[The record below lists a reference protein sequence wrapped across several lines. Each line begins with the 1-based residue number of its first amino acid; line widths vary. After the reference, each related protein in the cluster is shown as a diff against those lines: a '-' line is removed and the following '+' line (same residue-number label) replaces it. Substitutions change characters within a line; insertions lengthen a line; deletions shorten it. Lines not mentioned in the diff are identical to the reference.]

1 MDKKNI
7 EELLGNYMVVPEIQR
22 EYVWGSNKNI
32 VNQFIDSLKENK
44 DINVGFLYSYSN
56 GNQEFIIDGQQRLTT
71 LVLCLYYASIIQG
84 KYGDFK
90 TLLKVNSSN
99 MSFTYR
105 VRSNTEE
112 FMQCLFNS
120 GLYEEK
126 EIKDSKWYHVCY
138 DSDISISSM
147 IALLNYL
154 TEIKFDVK
162 YNDIL
167 KIEFWYYPIDETS
180 LGEDL
185 YITMNSRGKT
195 LDNAEKLKPLLF
207 EKSRKES
214 YHKNWGKI
222 WDDWEDFFF
231 RLLKGDDITRI
242 NVAMNNLIRIVWE
255 LKTCGEHN
263 ELKPVEAIKDLDL
276 SDIELFFEA
285 LKLIVNSE
293 FKNEVNLLLGNKN
306 IDRND
311 GNFLILKSLL
321 SVCVKYSKNEQ
332 MRNIEMKRVYQLI
345 YNKMY
350 RRGSQK
356 HIPLLT
362 LLKTYRGSNEENFYN
377 IVLGVRN
384 GVGKDD
390 YFDTSDLLMIQ
401 IMSDSVKDNILEIS
415 AVEDEFWKTQST
427 DVVKCH
433 YIWRGDLSTLINWS
447 SENNNFNIET
457 FRKYSSF
464 FDSLFTD
471 FSEHEINSLRR
482 AWIVGMKEYS
492 PVKVGSY
499 YTFCWEWEDWRR
511 SITQHS
517 TDFKLLIE
525 NLIKYK
531 ESEKTLDDALEK
543 YIKETLKKYIKQSA
557 EEEYIKQSA
566 EEDYIEFAKDSYLID
581 FTNNSNACDIYYH
594 WGTEDWWI
602 CTNGSR
608 SRHTGFISRHNA
620 YILKKFGANY
630 KNNSLSN
637 SKKIGIG
644 DWCVWYWATS
654 NDNCI
659 AVENSTYRIVIDIK
673 YDNKQKKCSFI
684 LKSRDSQ
691 QNIEDKF
698 VEGFIKK
705 ENEYHLELDMQ
716 AGFNADLIKDKVLEY
731 INRFEQQN
739 KNEE

>member
-7 EELLGNYMVVPEIQR
+7 EGLLGNYMVVPEIQR

-32 VNQFIDSLKENK
+32 VNQFIDSIKDNK

-56 GNQEFIIDGQQRLTT
+56 GNQEYIIDGQQRLTT
-71 LVLCLYYASIIQG
+71 LVLCLYYASLMQ
-84 KYGDFK
+84 KEYYNDFK
-90 TLLKVNSSN
+90 SLLKVNSPN
-99 MSFTYR
+99 MAFTYR

-120 GLYEEK
+120 GLYKEK
-126 EIKDSKWYHVCY
+126 EIKDSKWYHACY
-138 DSDISISSM
+138 DADLSISSM

-154 TEIKFDVK
+154 DEIKFNVK

-167 KIEFWYYPIDETS
+167 NIEFWYYPIDETS

-207 EKSRKES
+207 EKSRKEL
-214 YHKNWGKI
+214 KNWGKI

-231 RLLKGDDITRI
+231 TLLNGDDITKI
-242 NVAMNNLIRIVWE
+242 NVAMNNLIRIIWE

-263 ELKPVEAIKDLDL
+263 ELKPFEAIKDLNL

-293 FKNEVNLLLGNKN
+293 FKDKVDLLFGNKKS
-306 IDRND
+306 DESD

-321 SVCVKYSKNEQ
+321 LICIKYRENEK
-332 MRNIEMKRVYQLI
+332 MRNVEMKRVYQLI
-345 YNKMY
+345 YNKLY

-362 LLKTYRGSNEENFYN
+362 LLKTYHERDGNFYN
-377 IVLGVRN
+377 IALDVCRGD
-384 GVGKDD
+384 GKDD
-390 YFDTSDLLMIQ
+390 YFDASDLLMIQ
-401 IMSDSVKDNILEIS
+401 TMSDSVKDNISELSE
-415 AVEDEFWKTQST
+415 VEKEFWKTQST
-427 DVVKCH
+427 DVVRCH
-433 YIWRGDLSTLINWS
+433 YIWKGDLSTLINWS

-457 FRKYSSF
+457 FCRYSSF

-471 FSEHEINSLRR
+471 FSGHEINSLRR
-482 AWIVGMKEYS
+482 AWIVGMKKYS

-517 TDFKLLIE
+517 TDFKLFMD

-531 ESEKTLDDALEK
+531 EDEKTLDDALEK
-543 YIKETLKKYIKQSA
+543 YINNSSDK
-557 EEEYIKQSA
+557 
-566 EEDYIEFAKDSYLID
+566 DYIEFAKNSYLID

-594 WGTEDWWI
+594 WGTDDWWI
-602 CTNGSR
+602 CTNCSQSR
-608 SRHTGFISRHNA
+608 RHTGFISRHNA
-620 YILKKFGANY
+620 YILKSFGADY
-630 KNNSLSN
+630 NNSINN

-659 AVENSTYRIVIDIK
+659 AVENSTYHIVIDIR
-673 YDNKQKKCSFI
+673 YDNKQKKCNFI
-684 LKSRDSQ
+684 LKPREPRQD
-691 QNIEDKF
+691 IEDKF
-698 VEGFIKK
+698 AEGFIKK
-705 ENEYHLELDMQ
+705 ENEHHLELDMQ
-716 AGFNADLIKDKVLEY
+716 DGFNADLIKDKVLEC

>member
-1 MDKKNI
+1 MIEKKI
-7 EELLGNYMVVPEIQR
+7 AELLGNYMVVPEIQR

-32 VNQFIDSLKENK
+32 VNQFIDSIKDNK

-56 GNQEFIIDGQQRLTT
+56 GNQEYIIDGQQRLTT
-71 LVLCLYYASIIQG
+71 LVLCLYYASLMQEEYD
-84 KYGDFK
+84 KFK
-90 TLLKVNSSN
+90 SLLKVNSSN

-120 GLYEEK
+120 GLYKEK
-126 EIKDSKWYHVCY
+126 EIKDSKWYHTCY
-138 DSDISISSM
+138 DADLSISSM

-154 TEIKFDVK
+154 DEIKFDVK

-167 KIEFWYYPIDETS
+167 NIKFWYYPIDETS

-207 EKSRKES
+207 EKSRKEL
-214 YHKNWGKI
+214 KNWGKI

-231 RLLKGDDITRI
+231 TLLNGDDIAKI

-263 ELKPVEAIKDLDL
+263 ELKPFEAIKDLNL
-276 SDIELFFEA
+276 SDIELFFDA

-293 FKNEVNLLLGNKN
+293 FKDKVDLLFGNKKS
-306 IDRND
+306 DESD

-321 SVCVKYSKNEQ
+321 LVCIKYREDEK
-332 MRNIEMKRVYQLI
+332 MRNVEMKRVYQLI

-362 LLKTYRGSNEENFYN
+362 LLKTYHERIDGNFYN
-377 IVLGVRN
+377 IALDVCSDA
-384 GVGKDD
+384 GKDD
-390 YFDTSDLLMIQ
+390 YFDASDLLMIQ
-401 IMSDSVKDNILEIS
+401 TMSDSVKDNISELSE
-415 AVEDEFWKTQST
+415 VEKEFWKTQST
-427 DVVKCH
+427 DVVRCH
-433 YIWRGDLSTLINWS
+433 YIWKGDLSTLINWS

-457 FRKYSSF
+457 FCKYSSF

-471 FSEHEINSLRR
+471 FSGHEINSLRR

-517 TDFKLLIE
+517 TDFKLFMD
-525 NLIKYK
+525 NLIKDK
-531 ESEKTLDDALEK
+531 ECGKTLNKAM
-543 YIKETLKKYIKQSA
+543 Q
-557 EEEYIKQSA
+557 EYIDNSSDK
-566 EEDYIEFAKDSYLID
+566 DYIEFAKDSYLID
-581 FTNNSNACDIYYH
+581 FTIESDTCDIYYH

-602 CTNGSR
+602 CTDGSR
-608 SRHTGFISRHNA
+608 KRHSRFISRHNA
-620 YILKKFGANY
+620 YILQSFVANY

-654 NDNCI
+654 NNNCI

-673 YDNKQKKCSFI
+673 YDNKQKKCNFI
-684 LKSRDSQ
+684 LKPREPRQD
-691 QNIEDKF
+691 IEDKF
-698 VEGFIKK
+698 AEGFIKK
-705 ENEYHLELDMQ
+705 ENEYHLDFDMQ
-716 AGFNADLIKDKVLEY
+716 GEFNADLIKDKVLEY
-731 INRFEQQN
+731 ISRFEYLN
-739 KNEE
+739 KGEG

>member
-471 FSEHEINSLRR
+471 FSGHEINSLRR

-492 PVKVGSY
+492 PIKVGSY
-499 YTFCWEWEDWRR
+499 YTFCWEWEDWTR

-517 TDFKLLIE
+517 TDFKLFMD

-531 ESEKTLDDALEK
+531 EGEKTLN
-543 YIKETLKKYIKQSA
+543 ETL
-557 EEEYIKQSA
+557 EEYIKQGV
-566 EEDYIEFAKDSYLID
+566 EKDYIEFAKDSYLID

-594 WGTEDWWI
+594 WETEDWWI
-602 CTNGSR
+602 CTNCSQSR
-608 SRHTGFISRHNA
+608 RHTGFISRHNA
-620 YILKKFGANY
+620 YILKSFGADYN
-630 KNNSLSN
+630 NNSLNN

-654 NDNCI
+654 NNNCI
-659 AVENSTYRIVIDIK
+659 AVENYTCRIVIDIK

>member
-1 MDKKNI
+1 
-7 EELLGNYMVVPEIQR
+7 MVVPEIKR

-32 VNQFIDSLKENK
+32 VNQFIDSIKDNK

-56 GNQEFIIDGQQRLTT
+56 ENQEYIIDGQQRLTT
-71 LVLCLYYASIIQG
+71 LVLCLYYASLMQG
-84 KYGDFK
+84 EYDKFK
-90 TLLKVNSSN
+90 SLLKVNSPN

-120 GLYEEK
+120 GLYKEE
-126 EIKDSKWYHVCY
+126 EIKDSKWYHTCY

-154 TEIKFDVK
+154 ADIKFDVK
-162 YNDIL
+162 YDDIL
-167 KIEFWYYPIDETS
+167 NIEFWYYPIDETS

-207 EKSRKES
+207 EKSRKEL
-214 YHKNWGKI
+214 KNWGNI

-231 RLLKGDDITRI
+231 TLLNGDDITKI

-263 ELKPVEAIKDLDL
+263 ELKPFEAIKDLNL
-276 SDIELFFEA
+276 SDIELFFNA

-293 FKNEVNLLLGNKN
+293 FKNKVDLLFGNKKS
-306 IDRND
+306 DESD

-321 SVCVKYSKNEQ
+321 LVCIKYREDEK
-332 MRNIEMKRVYQLI
+332 MRNVEMKRVYQLI

-362 LLKTYRGSNEENFYN
+362 LLKTYHERIDGNFYN
-377 IVLGVRN
+377 IALDVCSGA
-384 GVGKDD
+384 GKDD

-401 IMSDSVKDNILEIS
+401 TMLDYVKDNLSELS
-415 AVEDEFWKTQST
+415 EVEKEFWKTQST

-433 YIWRGDLSTLINWS
+433 YIWKGDLSTLINWS

-457 FRKYSSF
+457 FCKYSSF

-471 FSEHEINSLRR
+471 FSGHEINSLRR

-492 PVKVGSY
+492 PVKVSSY
-499 YTFCWEWEDWRR
+499 YTFCWEWEDWTK

-517 TDFKLLIE
+517 TDFKLLID

-531 ESEKTLDDALEK
+531 EGEKTLDDALEK
-543 YIKETLKKYIKQSA
+543 YINQGVKK
-557 EEEYIKQSA
+557 
-566 EEDYIEFAKDSYLID
+566 DYIEFAEDSYLID
-581 FTNNSNACDIYYH
+581 FTNNSEACDIYYH

-602 CTNGSR
+602 CTDGSR
-608 SRHTGFISRHNA
+608 KRHSRFISRHNA
-620 YILKKFGANY
+620 YILQSFGANY

-654 NDNCI
+654 NNNCI

-698 VEGFIKK
+698 VEGFIKR

-716 AGFNADLIKDKVLEY
+716 DGFNPALIKDKVLEY
-731 INRFEQQN
+731 INRFEYLN
-739 KNEE
+739 KNEG

>member
-32 VNQFIDSLKENK
+32 VNQFIDSIKDNK

-56 GNQEFIIDGQQRLTT
+56 GNQEYIIDGQQRLTT
-71 LVLCLYYASIIQG
+71 LVLCLYYASLMQG
-84 KYGDFK
+84 KYDKFK
-90 TLLKVNSSN
+90 SLLKVNSPN

-120 GLYEEK
+120 GLYKEK
-126 EIKDSKWYHVCY
+126 EIKDSKWYHTCY
-138 DSDISISSM
+138 DSDLSISSM

-154 TEIKFDVK
+154 ADIKFDVK
-162 YNDIL
+162 YDDIL
-167 KIEFWYYPIDETS
+167 NIEFWYYPIDETS

-207 EKSRKES
+207 EKSRKEL
-214 YHKNWGKI
+214 KNWGKI

-231 RLLKGDDITRI
+231 TLLNGDDITKI

-263 ELKPVEAIKDLDL
+263 ELKPFEAIKDLSL
-276 SDIELFFEA
+276 SDIELFFDA

-293 FKNEVNLLLGNKN
+293 FNNNVDLLFGDKKS
-306 IDRND
+306 DESD

-321 SVCVKYSKNEQ
+321 SVCIKYSEDEK
-332 MRNIEMKRVYQLI
+332 MRNVDMKRVYQLI

-362 LLKTYRGSNEENFYN
+362 LLKTYRDSNESNFYN
-377 IVLGVRN
+377 IVLDVCN
-384 GVGKDD
+384 GAGKDD
-390 YFDTSDLLMIQ
+390 YFDASDLLMIQ

-415 AVEDEFWKTQST
+415 EVEKEFWKTQST

-433 YIWRGDLSTLINWS
+433 YIWKGDLSTLINWS

-457 FRKYSSF
+457 FCRYSSF
-464 FDSLFTD
+464 FDSSFTD
-471 FSEHEINSLRR
+471 FSGHEINSLRR
-482 AWIVGMKEYS
+482 AWIVGMKEYA

-517 TDFKLLIE
+517 TDFKLFMD

-531 ESEKTLDDALEK
+531 EGEKTLDDALEK
-543 YIKETLKKYIKQSA
+543 YIKETLKEYIKHSV
-557 EEEYIKQSA
+557 EEEYIKFA
-566 EEDYIEFAKDSYLID
+566 EDSYLID

-594 WGTEDWWI
+594 WETEDWWI
-602 CTNGSR
+602 CTNCYQSR
-608 SRHTGFISRHNA
+608 RHTGFISRHNA
-620 YILKKFGANY
+620 YILKSFGADYN
-630 KNNSLSN
+630 NNSFN
-637 SKKIGIG
+637 KKNIGIG
-644 DWCVWYWATS
+644 DWCVWYSATS

-659 AVENSTYRIVIDIK
+659 AVENSTYHIVIDIR
-673 YDNKQKKCSFI
+673 YDNKQKKCNFI
-684 LKSRDSQ
+684 LIPREPRQD
-691 QNIEDKF
+691 IEDKF
-698 VEGFIKK
+698 AEGFIKK
-705 ENEYHLELDMQ
+705 ENEYHLDLDMQ
-716 AGFNADLIKDKVLEY
+716 GGFNADLIKDKVLEY
-731 INRFEQQN
+731 ISRFEYLN
-739 KNEE
+739 KNEG

>member
-7 EELLGNYMVVPEIQR
+7 EGLLGNYMVVPEIQR

-32 VNQFIDSLKENK
+32 VNQFIDSIKDNK

-56 GNQEFIIDGQQRLTT
+56 GNQEYIIDGQQRLTT
-71 LVLCLYYASIIQG
+71 LVLCLYYASLMQ
-84 KYGDFK
+84 KEYYNDFK
-90 TLLKVNSSN
+90 SLLKVNSPN
-99 MSFTYR
+99 MAFTYR

-120 GLYEEK
+120 GLYKEK
-126 EIKDSKWYHVCY
+126 EIKDSKWYHACY
-138 DSDISISSM
+138 DADLSISSM

-154 TEIKFDVK
+154 DEIKFNVK

-167 KIEFWYYPIDETS
+167 NIEFWYYPIDETS

-207 EKSRKES
+207 EKSRKEL
-214 YHKNWGKI
+214 KNWGKI

-231 RLLKGDDITRI
+231 TLLNGDDITKI

-263 ELKPVEAIKDLDL
+263 ELKPFEAIKDLNL

-293 FKNEVNLLLGNKN
+293 FKDKVDLLFGNKKS
-306 IDRND
+306 DESD

-321 SVCVKYSKNEQ
+321 LICIKYRENEK
-332 MRNIEMKRVYQLI
+332 MRNVEMKRVYQLI
-345 YNKMY
+345 YNKLY

-362 LLKTYRGSNEENFYN
+362 LLKTYHERDGNFYN
-377 IVLGVRN
+377 IALDVCRGD
-384 GVGKDD
+384 GKDD
-390 YFDTSDLLMIQ
+390 YFDASDLLMIQ
-401 IMSDSVKDNILEIS
+401 TMSDSVKDNISELSE
-415 AVEDEFWKTQST
+415 VEKEFWKTQST
-427 DVVKCH
+427 DVVRCH
-433 YIWRGDLSTLINWS
+433 YIWKGDLSTLINWS

-457 FRKYSSF
+457 FCRYSSF

-471 FSEHEINSLRR
+471 FSGHEINSLRR
-482 AWIVGMKEYS
+482 AWIVGMKKYS

-517 TDFKLLIE
+517 TDFKLFMD

-531 ESEKTLDDALEK
+531 EDEKTLDDALEK
-543 YIKETLKKYIKQSA
+543 YINNSSDK
-557 EEEYIKQSA
+557 
-566 EEDYIEFAKDSYLID
+566 DYIEFAKNSYLID

-594 WGTEDWWI
+594 WGTDDWWI
-602 CTNGSR
+602 CTNCSQSR
-608 SRHTGFISRHNA
+608 RHTGFISRHNA
-620 YILKKFGANY
+620 YILKSFGADY
-630 KNNSLSN
+630 NNSINN

-659 AVENSTYRIVIDIK
+659 AVENSTYHIVIDIR
-673 YDNKQKKCSFI
+673 YDNKQKKCNFI
-684 LKSRDSQ
+684 LKPREPRQD
-691 QNIEDKF
+691 IEDKF
-698 VEGFIKK
+698 AEGFIKK

-716 AGFNADLIKDKVLEY
+716 DGFNADLIKDKVLEC

-739 KNEE
+739 KINCHALFPIKP

>member
-32 VNQFIDSLKENK
+32 VNQFIDSIKDNK

-56 GNQEFIIDGQQRLTT
+56 ENQEYIIDGQQRLTT
-71 LVLCLYYASIIQG
+71 LVLCLYYASLMQG
-84 KYGDFK
+84 EYDKFK
-90 TLLKVNSSN
+90 SLLKVNSPN

-120 GLYEEK
+120 GLYKEE
-126 EIKDSKWYHVCY
+126 EIKDSKWYHTCY

-154 TEIKFDVK
+154 ADIKFDVK
-162 YNDIL
+162 YDDIL
-167 KIEFWYYPIDETS
+167 NIEFWYYPIDETS

-207 EKSRKES
+207 EKSRKEL
-214 YHKNWGKI
+214 KNWGKI

-231 RLLKGDDITRI
+231 TLLNGDDITKI

-263 ELKPVEAIKDLDL
+263 ELKPFEAIKDLNL
-276 SDIELFFEA
+276 SDIELFFNA

-293 FKNEVNLLLGNKN
+293 FKNKVDLLFGNKKS
-306 IDRND
+306 DESD

-321 SVCVKYSKNEQ
+321 LVCIKYREDEK
-332 MRNIEMKRVYQLI
+332 MRNVEMKRVYQLI

-362 LLKTYRGSNEENFYN
+362 LLKTYHERIDGNFYN
-377 IVLGVRN
+377 IALDVCSGA
-384 GVGKDD
+384 GKDD

-401 IMSDSVKDNILEIS
+401 TMLDYVKDNLSELS
-415 AVEDEFWKTQST
+415 EVEKEFWKTQST

-433 YIWRGDLSTLINWS
+433 YIWKGDLSTLINWS

-457 FRKYSSF
+457 FCKYSSF

-471 FSEHEINSLRR
+471 FSGHEINSLRR

-492 PVKVGSY
+492 PVKVSSY
-499 YTFCWEWEDWRR
+499 YTFCWEWEDWTK

-517 TDFKLLIE
+517 TDFKLLID

-531 ESEKTLDDALEK
+531 EGEKTLDDALEK
-543 YIKETLKKYIKQSA
+543 YINQGVKK
-557 EEEYIKQSA
+557 
-566 EEDYIEFAKDSYLID
+566 DYIEFAEDSYLID
-581 FTNNSNACDIYYH
+581 FTNNSEACDIYYH

-602 CTNGSR
+602 CTDGSR
-608 SRHTGFISRHNA
+608 KRHSRFISRHNA
-620 YILKKFGANY
+620 YILQSFGANY

-654 NDNCI
+654 NNNCI

-698 VEGFIKK
+698 VEGFIKR

-716 AGFNADLIKDKVLEY
+716 DGFNPALIKDKVLEY
-731 INRFEQQN
+731 INRFEYLN
-739 KNEE
+739 KNEG

>member
-321 SVCVKYSKNEQ
+321 SACVKYSKNEQ

-457 FRKYSSF
+457 FCRYSSF

-471 FSEHEINSLRR
+471 FSGHEINSLRR

-492 PVKVGSY
+492 PIKVGSY
-499 YTFCWEWEDWRR
+499 YTFCWEWEDWTR

-517 TDFKLLIE
+517 TDFKLFMD

-531 ESEKTLDDALEK
+531 EGEKTLN
-543 YIKETLKKYIKQSA
+543 ETL
-557 EEEYIKQSA
+557 EEYIKQGV
-566 EEDYIEFAKDSYLID
+566 EKDYIEFAKDSYLID

-594 WGTEDWWI
+594 WETEDWWI
-602 CTNGSR
+602 CTNCSQSR
-608 SRHTGFISRHNA
+608 RHTGFISRHNA
-620 YILKKFGANY
+620 YILKSFGADYN
-630 KNNSLSN
+630 NNSLNN

-654 NDNCI
+654 NNNCI
-659 AVENSTYRIVIDIK
+659 AVENYTCRIVIDIK

-705 ENEYHLELDMQ
+705 ENEYHLDLDMQ
-716 AGFNADLIKDKVLEY
+716 DRFNADLIKDKVLEY
-731 INRFEQQN
+731 INRFEYLI
-739 KNEE
+739 KNEG

>member
-32 VNQFIDSLKENK
+32 VNQFIDSIKDNK

-56 GNQEFIIDGQQRLTT
+56 GNQEYIIDGQQRLTT
-71 LVLCLYYASIIQG
+71 LVLCLYYASLMQG
-84 KYGDFK
+84 KYDKFK
-90 TLLKVNSSN
+90 SLLKVNSPN

-120 GLYEEK
+120 GLYKEK
-126 EIKDSKWYHVCY
+126 EIKDSKWYHTCY
-138 DSDISISSM
+138 DADLSISSM

-154 TEIKFDVK
+154 DEIKFDVK

-167 KIEFWYYPIDETS
+167 NIKFWYYPIDETS

-207 EKSRKES
+207 EKSRKEL
-214 YHKNWGKI
+214 KNWGKI

-231 RLLKGDDITRI
+231 TLLNGDDITKI

-263 ELKPVEAIKDLDL
+263 ELKPFEAIKDLNL
-276 SDIELFFEA
+276 SDIELFFNA

-293 FKNEVNLLLGNKN
+293 FKNKVDLLFGNKKS
-306 IDRND
+306 DESD

-321 SVCVKYSKNEQ
+321 LVCIKYREDEK
-332 MRNIEMKRVYQLI
+332 MRNVEMKRVYQLI

-362 LLKTYRGSNEENFYN
+362 LLKTYHERIDGNFYN
-377 IVLGVRN
+377 IALDVCSDA
-384 GVGKDD
+384 GKDD

-401 IMSDSVKDNILEIS
+401 IMSDSVKDNISELSE
-415 AVEDEFWKTQST
+415 VEKEFWKTQST
-427 DVVKCH
+427 DVVRCH
-433 YIWRGDLSTLINWS
+433 YIWKGDLSTLINWS

-457 FRKYSSF
+457 FCRYSSF

-471 FSEHEINSLRR
+471 FSGHEINSLRR
-482 AWIVGMKEYS
+482 AWIVGMKKYS

-517 TDFKLLIE
+517 TDFKLFMD
-525 NLIKYK
+525 NLIKDK
-531 ESEKTLDDALEK
+531 ECGKTLNKAM
-543 YIKETLKKYIKQSA
+543 Q
-557 EEEYIKQSA
+557 EYIDNSSDK
-566 EEDYIEFAKDSYLID
+566 DYIEFAKDSYLID
-581 FTNNSNACDIYYH
+581 FTIESDTCDIYYH

-602 CTNGSR
+602 CTDGSR
-608 SRHTGFISRHNA
+608 KRHTGFISRHNA

-659 AVENSTYRIVIDIK
+659 AVESSTYHIVIDIR
-673 YDNKQKKCSFI
+673 YDNKLKKCNFI
-684 LKSRDSQ
+684 LKPREPRQD
-691 QNIEDKF
+691 IEEKF
-698 VEGFIKK
+698 AEGFIKK
-705 ENEYHLELDMQ
+705 GNEYHLELDMQ
-716 AGFNADLIKDKVLEY
+716 DRFNADLIKDKVLEC

-739 KNEE
+739 KNEK

>member
-7 EELLGNYMVVPEIQR
+7 EGLLGNYMVVPEIQR

-32 VNQFIDSLKENK
+32 VNQFIDSIKDNK

-56 GNQEFIIDGQQRLTT
+56 GNQEYIIDGQQRLTT
-71 LVLCLYYASIIQG
+71 LVLCLYYASLMQ
-84 KYGDFK
+84 KEYYNDFK
-90 TLLKVNSSN
+90 SLLKVNSPN
-99 MSFTYR
+99 MAFTYR

-120 GLYEEK
+120 GLYKEK
-126 EIKDSKWYHVCY
+126 EIKDSKWYHACY
-138 DSDISISSM
+138 DADLSISSM

-154 TEIKFDVK
+154 DEIKFNVK

-167 KIEFWYYPIDETS
+167 NIEFWYYPIDETS

-207 EKSRKES
+207 EKSRKEL
-214 YHKNWGKI
+214 KNWGKI

-231 RLLKGDDITRI
+231 TLLNGDDITKI

-263 ELKPVEAIKDLDL
+263 ELKPFEAIKDLNL
-276 SDIELFFEA
+276 SDIELFFNA

-293 FKNEVNLLLGNKN
+293 FKNKVDLLFGNKKS
-306 IDRND
+306 DESD

-321 SVCVKYSKNEQ
+321 LVCIKYREDEK
-332 MRNIEMKRVYQLI
+332 MRNVEMKRVYQLI

-362 LLKTYRGSNEENFYN
+362 LLKTYHERIDGNFYN
-377 IVLGVRN
+377 IALDACSGN
-384 GVGKDD
+384 GKDD
-390 YFDTSDLLMIQ
+390 YFDASDLLMIQ
-401 IMSDSVKDNILEIS
+401 TMSDSVKDNLSELS
-415 AVEDEFWKTQST
+415 EVEKEFWKTQST

-433 YIWRGDLSTLINWS
+433 YIWKGDLSTLINWS

-457 FRKYSSF
+457 FCRYSSF

-471 FSEHEINSLRR
+471 FSGHEINSLRR

-499 YTFCWEWEDWRR
+499 YTFCWEWEDWTK

-517 TDFKLLIE
+517 TDFKLFMD

-531 ESEKTLDDALEK
+531 EDEKTLDDALEK
-543 YIKETLKKYIKQSA
+543 YIKETLKD
-557 EEEYIKQSA
+557 YIKQSA

-581 FTNNSNACDIYYH
+581 FTKNSKTCDIYH

-602 CTNGSR
+602 CTDGSR
-608 SRHTGFISRHNA
+608 SRHTGFISQYNA

-654 NDNCI
+654 NNNCI

-691 QNIEDKF
+691 QNIEDKY

-716 AGFNADLIKDKVLEY
+716 DGFNADLIKDKVLEC
-731 INRFEQQN
+731 INRFEQ
-739 KNEE
+739 

>member
-1 MDKKNI
+1 MFLVI
-7 EELLGNYMVVPEIQR
+7 LGYYEVLN
-22 EYVWGSNKNI
+22 
-32 VNQFIDSLKENK
+32 
-44 DINVGFLYSYSN
+44 
-56 GNQEFIIDGQQRLTT
+56 TT
-71 LVLCLYYASIIQG
+71 LVLCLYYASLMQG
-84 KYGDFK
+84 EYDKFK
-90 TLLKVNSSN
+90 SLLKVNSPN

-120 GLYEEK
+120 GLYKEE
-126 EIKDSKWYHVCY
+126 EIKDSKWYHTCY

-154 TEIKFDVK
+154 ADIKFDVK
-162 YNDIL
+162 YDDIL
-167 KIEFWYYPIDETS
+167 NIEFWYYPIDETS

-207 EKSRKES
+207 EKSRKEL
-214 YHKNWGKI
+214 KNWGKI

-231 RLLKGDDITRI
+231 TLLNGDDITKI
-242 NVAMNNLIRIVWE
+242 NVAMNNIIRIVWE

-263 ELKPVEAIKDLDL
+263 ELKPFEAIKDLNL
-276 SDIELFFEA
+276 SDIELFFNA

-293 FKNEVNLLLGNKN
+293 FKNKVDLLFGNKKS
-306 IDRND
+306 DESD

-321 SVCVKYSKNEQ
+321 LVCIKYREDEK
-332 MRNIEMKRVYQLI
+332 MRNVEMKRVYQLI

-362 LLKTYRGSNEENFYN
+362 LLKTYHERIDGNFYN
-377 IVLGVRN
+377 IALDVCSGA
-384 GVGKDD
+384 GKDD

-401 IMSDSVKDNILEIS
+401 TMLDYVKDNLSELS
-415 AVEDEFWKTQST
+415 EVEKEFWKTQST

-433 YIWRGDLSTLINWS
+433 YIWKGDLSTLINWS

-457 FRKYSSF
+457 FCKYSSF

-471 FSEHEINSLRR
+471 FSGHEINSLRR

-499 YTFCWEWEDWRR
+499 YTFCWEWEDWTK

-517 TDFKLLIE
+517 TDFKLLID

-531 ESEKTLDDALEK
+531 EGEKTLDDALEK
-543 YIKETLKKYIKQSA
+543 YINQGVKK
-557 EEEYIKQSA
+557 
-566 EEDYIEFAKDSYLID
+566 DYIEFAEDSYLID
-581 FTNNSNACDIYYH
+581 FTNNSEACDIYYH

-602 CTNGSR
+602 CTDGSR
-608 SRHTGFISRHNA
+608 KRHSRFISRHNA
-620 YILKKFGANY
+620 YILQSFGANY

-654 NDNCI
+654 NNNCI

-698 VEGFIKK
+698 VEGFIKR

-716 AGFNADLIKDKVLEY
+716 DGFNPALIKDKVLEY
-731 INRFEQQN
+731 INRFEYLN
-739 KNEE
+739 KNEG

>member
-32 VNQFIDSLKENK
+32 VNQFIDSIKDNK

-56 GNQEFIIDGQQRLTT
+56 GNQEYIIDGQQRLTT
-71 LVLCLYYASIIQG
+71 LVLCLYYASLMQG
-84 KYGDFK
+84 EYDKFK
-90 TLLKVNSSN
+90 SLLKVNSPN

-120 GLYEEK
+120 GLYKEK
-126 EIKDSKWYHVCY
+126 EIKDSKWYHTCY
-138 DSDISISSM
+138 DSDLSISSM

-154 TEIKFDVK
+154 ADIKFDVK
-162 YNDIL
+162 YDDIL
-167 KIEFWYYPIDETS
+167 NIEFWYYPIDETS

-207 EKSRKES
+207 EKSRKEL
-214 YHKNWGKI
+214 KNWGKI

-231 RLLKGDDITRI
+231 TLLNGDDITKI

-263 ELKPVEAIKDLDL
+263 ELKPFEAIKDLNL
-276 SDIELFFEA
+276 SDIELFFNA

-293 FKNEVNLLLGNKN
+293 FKNKVDLLFGNKKS
-306 IDRND
+306 DESD

-321 SVCVKYSKNEQ
+321 LVCIKYGEDEK
-332 MRNIEMKRVYQLI
+332 MRNVEMKRVYQLI

-362 LLKTYRGSNEENFYN
+362 LLKTYHERIDGNFYN
-377 IVLGVRN
+377 IALDVCSGD
-384 GVGKDD
+384 GKDD

-401 IMSDSVKDNILEIS
+401 TMSDSVKDNLSELS
-415 AVEDEFWKTQST
+415 EVEKEFWKTQST

-433 YIWRGDLSTLINWS
+433 YIWKGDLSTLINWS

-457 FRKYSSF
+457 FCRYSSF

-471 FSEHEINSLRR
+471 FSGHEINSLRR

-499 YTFCWEWEDWRR
+499 YTFCWEWEDWTK

-517 TDFKLLIE
+517 TDFKLFMD
-525 NLIKYK
+525 NLIKDK
-531 ESEKTLDDALEK
+531 ECGKTLDKAM
-543 YIKETLKKYIKQSA
+543 Q
-557 EEEYIKQSA
+557 EYIDNSSDK
-566 EEDYIEFAKDSYLID
+566 DYIEFAKDSYLID
-581 FTNNSNACDIYYH
+581 FTIESDTCDIYYH

-602 CTNGSR
+602 CTDGSR
-608 SRHTGFISRHNA
+608 KRHTGFISRHNA

-654 NDNCI
+654 NNNCI

-691 QNIEDKF
+691 QNIEDKY

-716 AGFNADLIKDKVLEY
+716 DGFNADLIKDKVLEC

>member
-32 VNQFIDSLKENK
+32 VNQFIDSIKDNK

-56 GNQEFIIDGQQRLTT
+56 GNQEYIIDGQQRLTT
-71 LVLCLYYASIIQG
+71 LVLCLYYASLMQ
-84 KYGDFK
+84 KEYYNDFK
-90 TLLKVNSSN
+90 SLLKVNSPN
-99 MSFTYR
+99 MAFTYR

-120 GLYEEK
+120 GLYKEK
-126 EIKDSKWYHVCY
+126 EIKDSKWYHTCY
-138 DSDISISSM
+138 DSDLSISSM

-154 TEIKFDVK
+154 DEIKFNVK

-167 KIEFWYYPIDETS
+167 NIKFWYYPIDETS

-207 EKSRKES
+207 EKSRKEL
-214 YHKNWGKI
+214 KNWGKI

-231 RLLKGDDITRI
+231 TLLNGDDITKI

-263 ELKPVEAIKDLDL
+263 ELKPFEAIKDLNL
-276 SDIELFFEA
+276 SDIELFFDA

-293 FKNEVNLLLGNKN
+293 FKNKVDLLFGNKKS
-306 IDRND
+306 DESD

-321 SVCVKYSKNEQ
+321 LVCIKYGEDEK
-332 MRNIEMKRVYQLI
+332 MRNVEMKRVYQLI

-362 LLKTYRGSNEENFYN
+362 LLKTYHERINGNFYN
-377 IVLGVRN
+377 IALDVCSGD
-384 GVGKDD
+384 GKDD
-390 YFDTSDLLMIQ
+390 YFDASDLLMIQ
-401 IMSDSVKDNILEIS
+401 TMSDSVKDNLSELS
-415 AVEDEFWKTQST
+415 EVEKEFWKTQST

-433 YIWRGDLSTLINWS
+433 YIWKGDLSTLINWS

-457 FRKYSSF
+457 FCKYSSF

-471 FSEHEINSLRR
+471 FSGHEINSLRR

-499 YTFCWEWEDWRR
+499 YTFCWEWEDWTK

-517 TDFKLLIE
+517 TDFKLFMD

-531 ESEKTLDDALEK
+531 EDEKTLDDALEK
-543 YIKETLKKYIKQSA
+543 YIKETLKD
-557 EEEYIKQSA
+557 YIKQSA

-581 FTNNSNACDIYYH
+581 FTKNSKTCDIYH

-602 CTNGSR
+602 CTDGSR
-608 SRHTGFISRHNA
+608 SRHTGFISQYNA

-654 NDNCI
+654 NNNCI

-691 QNIEDKF
+691 QNIEDKY

-716 AGFNADLIKDKVLEY
+716 DGFNADLIKDKVLEC
-731 INRFEQQN
+731 INRFEQ
-739 KNEE
+739 

>member
-32 VNQFIDSLKENK
+32 VNQFIDSIKDNK

-56 GNQEFIIDGQQRLTT
+56 GNQEYIIDGQQRLTT
-71 LVLCLYYASIIQG
+71 LVLCLYYASLMQG
-84 KYGDFK
+84 KYDKFK
-90 TLLKVNSSN
+90 SLLKVNSPN

-120 GLYEEK
+120 GLYKEK
-126 EIKDSKWYHVCY
+126 EIKDSKWYHTCY
-138 DSDISISSM
+138 DSDLSISSM

-154 TEIKFDVK
+154 DEIKFNVK

-167 KIEFWYYPIDETS
+167 NIEFWYYPIDETS

-207 EKSRKES
+207 EKSRKEL
-214 YHKNWGKI
+214 KNWGKI

-231 RLLKGDDITRI
+231 TLLNGDDITKI

-263 ELKPVEAIKDLDL
+263 ELKPFEAIKDLNL
-276 SDIELFFEA
+276 SDIELFFDA

-293 FKNEVNLLLGNKN
+293 FKDKVDLLFGNKKS
-306 IDRND
+306 DESD

-321 SVCVKYSKNEQ
+321 LVCIKYGEDEK
-332 MRNIEMKRVYQLI
+332 MRNVEMKRVYQLI
-345 YNKMY
+345 YDKMY

-362 LLKTYRGSNEENFYN
+362 LLKTYHERINGNFYN
-377 IVLGVRN
+377 IALDVCSGD
-384 GVGKDD
+384 GKDD
-390 YFDTSDLLMIQ
+390 YFDASDLLMIQ
-401 IMSDSVKDNILEIS
+401 TMSDSVKDNLSELS
-415 AVEDEFWKTQST
+415 EVEKEFWKTQST

-433 YIWRGDLSTLINWS
+433 YIWKGDLSTLINWS

-457 FRKYSSF
+457 FCRYSSF

-471 FSEHEINSLRR
+471 FSGHEINSLRR

-517 TDFKLLIE
+517 TDFKLFMD
-525 NLIKYK
+525 NLIKDK
-531 ESEKTLDDALEK
+531 ECGKTLNKAM
-543 YIKETLKKYIKQSA
+543 Q
-557 EEEYIKQSA
+557 EYIDNSSDK
-566 EEDYIEFAKDSYLID
+566 DYIEFAKDSYLID
-581 FTNNSNACDIYYH
+581 FTIESDTCDIYYH

-602 CTNGSR
+602 CTDGSR
-608 SRHTGFISRHNA
+608 KRHTGFISRHNA

-654 NDNCI
+654 NNNCI

-691 QNIEDKF
+691 QNIEDKY

>member
-1 MDKKNI
+1 MIEKKI
-7 EELLGNYMVVPEIQR
+7 AELLGNYMVVPEIQR

-56 GNQEFIIDGQQRLTT
+56 GNQEYIIDGQQRLTT
-71 LVLCLYYASIIQG
+71 LVLCLYYASHMQEEYD
-84 KYGDFK
+84 KFK
-90 TLLKVNSSN
+90 SLLKVNSPN

-120 GLYEEK
+120 GLYKEK
-126 EIKDSKWYHVCY
+126 EIKDSKWYHACY

-154 TEIKFDVK
+154 DEIKFNVK

-167 KIEFWYYPIDETS
+167 NIKFWYYPIDETS

-207 EKSRKES
+207 EKSRKEL
-214 YHKNWGKI
+214 KNWGKI

-231 RLLKGDDITRI
+231 TLLNGDDIAKI

-263 ELKPVEAIKDLDL
+263 ELKPFEAIKDLNL

-293 FKNEVNLLLGNKN
+293 FKDKVDLLFGNKKS
-306 IDRND
+306 DESD

-321 SVCVKYSKNEQ
+321 LICIKYREDEK
-332 MRNIEMKRVYQLI
+332 MRNVEMKRVYQLI
-345 YNKMY
+345 YNKIY

-362 LLKTYRGSNEENFYN
+362 LLKTYHERIDGNFYN
-377 IVLGVRN
+377 IALDVCSGT
-384 GVGKDD
+384 GKDD
-390 YFDTSDLLMIQ
+390 YFDASDLLMIH
-401 IMSDSVKDNILEIS
+401 IMSDSVKDNLSELS
-415 AVEDEFWKTQST
+415 EVEKEFWKTQST

-433 YIWRGDLSTLINWS
+433 YIWKGDLSTLINWS

-457 FRKYSSF
+457 FCRYSSF

-471 FSEHEINSLRR
+471 FSGHEINSLRR

-517 TDFKLLIE
+517 TDFKLFMD

-531 ESEKTLDDALEK
+531 EDEKTLDDALEK
-543 YIKETLKKYIKQSA
+543 YINNSSDK
-557 EEEYIKQSA
+557 
-566 EEDYIEFAKDSYLID
+566 DYIEFAKESYLID
-581 FTNNSNACDIYYH
+581 FTNNSEACDIYYH
-594 WGTEDWWI
+594 WETEDWWI
-602 CTNGSR
+602 CTNCSQSR
-608 SRHTGFISRHNA
+608 RHTGFISRHNA

-659 AVENSTYRIVIDIK
+659 AVENSTYHIVIDVR
-673 YDNKQKKCSFI
+673 YDNKLKKCNFI
-684 LKSRDSQ
+684 LKPREPRQD
-691 QNIEDKF
+691 IEDKF
-698 VEGFIKK
+698 AEGFIKK
-705 ENEYHLELDMQ
+705 GNEYHLELDMQ
-716 AGFNADLIKDKVLEY
+716 AGFNTDLIKDKVLEY

>member
-1 MDKKNI
+1 MIEKKI
-7 EELLGNYMVVPEIQR
+7 AELLGNYMVVPEIQR

-56 GNQEFIIDGQQRLTT
+56 GNQEYIIDGQQRLTT
-71 LVLCLYYASIIQG
+71 LVLCLYYASLMQEEYD
-84 KYGDFK
+84 KFK
-90 TLLKVNSSN
+90 SLLKVNSPN

-120 GLYEEK
+120 GLYKEK
-126 EIKDSKWYHVCY
+126 EIKNSKWYHTCY
-138 DSDISISSM
+138 DSDLSISSM
-147 IALLNYL
+147 ITLLNYL
-154 TEIKFDVK
+154 DEIKFNVK

-167 KIEFWYYPIDETS
+167 NIEFWYYPIDETS

-207 EKSRKES
+207 EKSRKEL
-214 YHKNWGKI
+214 KNWGKI

-231 RLLKGDDITRI
+231 TLLNGDDITKI

-263 ELKPVEAIKDLDL
+263 ELKPFEAIKDLNL

-293 FKNEVNLLLGNKN
+293 FKDKVDLLFGNKKS
-306 IDRND
+306 DESD

-321 SVCVKYSKNEQ
+321 LVCIKYREDEK
-332 MRNIEMKRVYQLI
+332 MRNVEMKRVYQLI

-362 LLKTYRGSNEENFYN
+362 LLKTYHERIDGNFYN
-377 IVLGVRN
+377 IALDVCSDA
-384 GVGKDD
+384 GKDD
-390 YFDTSDLLMIQ
+390 YFDASDLLMIQ
-401 IMSDSVKDNILEIS
+401 IMSDSVKDSIS
-415 AVEDEFWKTQST
+415 ELSEVEKEFWKTQST
-427 DVVKCH
+427 DVVRCH
-433 YIWRGDLSTLINWS
+433 YIWKGDLSTLINWS

-457 FRKYSSF
+457 FCRYSSF

-471 FSEHEINSLRR
+471 FSGHEINSLRR
-482 AWIVGMKEYS
+482 AWIVGMKKYS

-517 TDFKLLIE
+517 TDFKLFMD

-531 ESEKTLDDALEK
+531 EDEKTLDDALEK
-543 YIKETLKKYIKQSA
+543 YINNSSDK
-557 EEEYIKQSA
+557 
-566 EEDYIEFAKDSYLID
+566 DYIEFAKNSYLID

-594 WGTEDWWI
+594 WGTDDWWI
-602 CTNGSR
+602 CTNCSQSR
-608 SRHTGFISRHNA
+608 RHTGFISRHNA
-620 YILKKFGANY
+620 YILKSFGADY
-630 KNNSLSN
+630 NNSINN

-659 AVENSTYRIVIDIK
+659 AVENSTYHIVIDIR
-673 YDNKQKKCSFI
+673 YDNKQKKCNFI
-684 LKSRDSQ
+684 LKPREPRQD
-691 QNIEDKF
+691 IEDKF
-698 VEGFIKK
+698 AEGFIKK

-716 AGFNADLIKDKVLEY
+716 DGFNADLIKDKVLEC

>member
-32 VNQFIDSLKENK
+32 VNQFIDSIKDNK

-56 GNQEFIIDGQQRLTT
+56 ENQEYIIDGQQRLTT
-71 LVLCLYYASIIQG
+71 LVLCLYYASLMQG
-84 KYGDFK
+84 EYDKFK
-90 TLLKVNSSN
+90 SLLKVNSPN

-120 GLYEEK
+120 GLYKEE
-126 EIKDSKWYHVCY
+126 EIKDSKWYHTCY

-154 TEIKFDVK
+154 ADIKFDVK
-162 YNDIL
+162 YDDIL
-167 KIEFWYYPIDETS
+167 NIEFWYYPIDETS

-207 EKSRKES
+207 EKSRKEL
-214 YHKNWGKI
+214 KNWGKI

-231 RLLKGDDITRI
+231 TLLNGDDITKI

-263 ELKPVEAIKDLDL
+263 ELKPFEAIKDLNL
-276 SDIELFFEA
+276 SDIELFFNA

-293 FKNEVNLLLGNKN
+293 FKNKVDLLFGNKKS
-306 IDRND
+306 DESD

-321 SVCVKYSKNEQ
+321 LVCIKYREDEK
-332 MRNIEMKRVYQLI
+332 MRNVEMKRVYQLI

-362 LLKTYRGSNEENFYN
+362 LLKTYHERIDGNFYN
-377 IVLGVRN
+377 IALDVCSGA
-384 GVGKDD
+384 GKDD

-401 IMSDSVKDNILEIS
+401 TMLDYVKDNLSELS
-415 AVEDEFWKTQST
+415 EVEKEFWKTQST

-433 YIWRGDLSTLINWS
+433 YIWKGDLSTLINWS

-457 FRKYSSF
+457 FCKYSSF

-471 FSEHEINSLRR
+471 FSGHEINSLRR

-492 PVKVGSY
+492 PVKVSSY
-499 YTFCWEWEDWRR
+499 YTFCWEWEDWTK

-517 TDFKLLIE
+517 TDFKLLID

-531 ESEKTLDDALEK
+531 EGEKTLDDALGK
-543 YIKETLKKYIKQSA
+543 YINQGIKK
-557 EEEYIKQSA
+557 
-566 EEDYIEFAKDSYLID
+566 DYIEFAEDSYLID
-581 FTNNSNACDIYYH
+581 FTNNSEACDIYYH
-594 WGTEDWWI
+594 WETEDWWI
-602 CTNGSR
+602 CTDGSR
-608 SRHTGFISRHNA
+608 KRHSRFISRHNA
-620 YILKKFGANY
+620 YILKSFGANY

-654 NDNCI
+654 NNNCI

-698 VEGFIKK
+698 VEGFIKR

-716 AGFNADLIKDKVLEY
+716 DGFNPALIKDKVLEY
-731 INRFEQQN
+731 INRFEYLN
-739 KNEE
+739 KNEG

>member
-1 MDKKNI
+1 MIEKKI
-7 EELLGNYMVVPEIQR
+7 AELLGNYMVVPEIQR

-32 VNQFIDSLKENK
+32 VNQFIDSIKDNK

-56 GNQEFIIDGQQRLTT
+56 GNQEYIIDGQQRLTT
-71 LVLCLYYASIIQG
+71 LVLCLYYASLMQEEYD
-84 KYGDFK
+84 KFK
-90 TLLKVNSSN
+90 SLLKVNSPN

-120 GLYEEK
+120 GLYKEK
-126 EIKDSKWYHVCY
+126 EIKDSKWYHTCY
-138 DSDISISSM
+138 DADLSISSM
-147 IALLNYL
+147 IDLLNYL
-154 TEIKFDVK
+154 ADIKFDVK
-162 YNDIL
+162 YDDIL
-167 KIEFWYYPIDETS
+167 NIEFWYYPIDETS

-207 EKSRKES
+207 EKSRKEL
-214 YHKNWGKI
+214 KNWGKI

-231 RLLKGDDITRI
+231 TLLNGDDITKI

-263 ELKPVEAIKDLDL
+263 ELKPFEAIKDLNL
-276 SDIELFFEA
+276 SDIELFFDA

-293 FKNEVNLLLGNKN
+293 FKDKVDLLFGNKKSN
-306 IDRND
+306 ESD

-321 SVCVKYSKNEQ
+321 LVCIKYREDEK
-332 MRNIEMKRVYQLI
+332 MRNVEMKRVYQLI
-345 YNKMY
+345 YNKLY

-362 LLKTYRGSNEENFYN
+362 LLKTYHERIDGNFYN
-377 IVLGVRN
+377 IALDVCSGD
-384 GVGKDD
+384 GKDD
-390 YFDTSDLLMIQ
+390 YFDASDLLMIQ
-401 IMSDSVKDNILEIS
+401 IMSDSVKDNISELSE
-415 AVEDEFWKTQST
+415 VEKEFWKTQST
-427 DVVKCH
+427 DVVRCH
-433 YIWRGDLSTLINWS
+433 YIWKGDLSTLINWS

-471 FSEHEINSLRR
+471 FSGHEINSLRR
-482 AWIVGMKEYS
+482 AWIVGMKKYS

-517 TDFKLLIE
+517 TDFKLFMD
-525 NLIKYK
+525 NLIKDK
-531 ESEKTLDDALEK
+531 ECGKTLNKAM
-543 YIKETLKKYIKQSA
+543 Q
-557 EEEYIKQSA
+557 EYIDNSSDK
-566 EEDYIEFAKDSYLID
+566 DYIEFAKDSYLID
-581 FTNNSNACDIYYH
+581 FTIESDTCDIYYH

-602 CTNGSR
+602 CTDGSR
-608 SRHTGFISRHNA
+608 KRHTGFISRHNA

-659 AVENSTYRIVIDIK
+659 AVESSTYHIVIDIR
-673 YDNKQKKCSFI
+673 YDNKLKKCNFI
-684 LKSRDSQ
+684 LKPREPRQD
-691 QNIEDKF
+691 IEEKF
-698 VEGFIKK
+698 AEGFIKK
-705 ENEYHLELDMQ
+705 GNEYHLELDMQ
-716 AGFNADLIKDKVLEY
+716 DRFNADLIKDKVLEC
-731 INRFEQQN
+731 INSFEQQN
-739 KNEE
+739 KNEK

>member
-457 FRKYSSF
+457 FCRYSSF

-471 FSEHEINSLRR
+471 FSGHEINSLRR

-492 PVKVGSY
+492 PIKVGSY
-499 YTFCWEWEDWRR
+499 YTFCWEWEDWTR

-517 TDFKLLIE
+517 TDFKLFMD

-531 ESEKTLDDALEK
+531 EGEKTLN
-543 YIKETLKKYIKQSA
+543 ETL
-557 EEEYIKQSA
+557 EEYIKQGV
-566 EEDYIEFAKDSYLID
+566 EKDYIEFAKDSYLID

-594 WGTEDWWI
+594 WETEDWWI
-602 CTNGSR
+602 CTNCSQSR
-608 SRHTGFISRHNA
+608 RHTGFISRHNA
-620 YILKKFGANY
+620 YFEKFW
-630 KNNSLSN
+630 S
-637 SKKIGIG
+637 
-644 DWCVWYWATS
+644 
-654 NDNCI
+654 
-659 AVENSTYRIVIDIK
+659 
-673 YDNKQKKCSFI
+673 
-684 LKSRDSQ
+684 
-691 QNIEDKF
+691 
-698 VEGFIKK
+698 
-705 ENEYHLELDMQ
+705 
-716 AGFNADLIKDKVLEY
+716 
-731 INRFEQQN
+731 
-739 KNEE
+739 

>member
-32 VNQFIDSLKENK
+32 VNQFIDSIKDNK

-56 GNQEFIIDGQQRLTT
+56 ENQEYIIDGQQRLTT
-71 LVLCLYYASIIQG
+71 LVLCLYYASLMQG
-84 KYGDFK
+84 EYDKFKY
-90 TLLKVNSSN
+90 LLKVNSPN

-120 GLYEEK
+120 GLYKEE
-126 EIKDSKWYHVCY
+126 EIKDSKWYHTCY

-154 TEIKFDVK
+154 ADIKFDVK
-162 YNDIL
+162 YDDIL
-167 KIEFWYYPIDETS
+167 NIEFWYYPIDETS

-207 EKSRKES
+207 EKSRKEL
-214 YHKNWGKI
+214 KNWGKI

-231 RLLKGDDITRI
+231 TLLNGDDITKI

-263 ELKPVEAIKDLDL
+263 ELKPFEAIKDLNL
-276 SDIELFFEA
+276 SDIELFFNA

-293 FKNEVNLLLGNKN
+293 FKNKVDLLFGNKKS
-306 IDRND
+306 DESD
-311 GNFLILKSLL
+311 GIFLILKSLL
-321 SVCVKYSKNEQ
+321 LVCIKYREDEK
-332 MRNIEMKRVYQLI
+332 MRNVEMKRVYQLI

-362 LLKTYRGSNEENFYN
+362 LLKTYHERIDGNFYN
-377 IVLGVRN
+377 IALDVCSGA
-384 GVGKDD
+384 GKDD

-401 IMSDSVKDNILEIS
+401 TMFDYVKDNISELSE
-415 AVEDEFWKTQST
+415 VEKEFWKTQST

-433 YIWRGDLSTLINWS
+433 YIWKGDLSTLINWS

-457 FRKYSSF
+457 FCKYSSF

-471 FSEHEINSLRR
+471 FSGHEINSLRR

-492 PVKVGSY
+492 PVKVSSY
-499 YTFCWEWEDWRR
+499 YTFCWEWEDWTK

-517 TDFKLLIE
+517 TDFKLLID

-531 ESEKTLDDALEK
+531 EGEKTLDDALGK
-543 YIKETLKKYIKQSA
+543 YINQGIKK
-557 EEEYIKQSA
+557 
-566 EEDYIEFAKDSYLID
+566 DYIEFAEDSYLID
-581 FTNNSNACDIYYH
+581 FTNNSEACDIYYH
-594 WGTEDWWI
+594 WETEDWWI
-602 CTNGSR
+602 CTDGSR
-608 SRHTGFISRHNA
+608 KRHSRFISRHNA
-620 YILKKFGANY
+620 YILQSFGANY

-654 NDNCI
+654 NNNCI

-698 VEGFIKK
+698 VEGFIKR

-716 AGFNADLIKDKVLEY
+716 DGFNPALIKDKVLEY
-731 INRFEQQN
+731 INRFEYLN
-739 KNEE
+739 KNEG

>member
-1 MDKKNI
+1 MIEKKI
-7 EELLGNYMVVPEIQR
+7 AELLGNYMVVPEIQR

-56 GNQEFIIDGQQRLTT
+56 GNQEYIIDGQQRLTT
-71 LVLCLYYASIIQG
+71 LVLCLYYASLMQG
-84 KYGDFK
+84 KYDKFK
-90 TLLKVNSSN
+90 SLLKVNSPN
-99 MSFTYR
+99 MAFTYR

-120 GLYEEK
+120 GLYKEK
-126 EIKDSKWYHVCY
+126 EIKDSKWYHACY

-154 TEIKFDVK
+154 DEIKFNVK

-167 KIEFWYYPIDETS
+167 NIKFWYYPIDETS

-207 EKSRKES
+207 EKSRKEF
-214 YHKNWGKI
+214 KNWGKI

-231 RLLKGDDITRI
+231 TLLNGDDITKI

-263 ELKPVEAIKDLDL
+263 ELKPFEAIKDLNL

-293 FKNEVNLLLGNKN
+293 FKDKVDLLFGNKKS
-306 IDRND
+306 DESD

-332 MRNIEMKRVYQLI
+332 MRNVEMKRVYQLI
-345 YNKMY
+345 YNKIY

-362 LLKTYRGSNEENFYN
+362 LLKTYHERIDGNFYN
-377 IVLGVRN
+377 IALDVCSGT
-384 GVGKDD
+384 GKDD
-390 YFDTSDLLMIQ
+390 YFDASDLLMIH
-401 IMSDSVKDNILEIS
+401 IMSDSVKDNISELSE
-415 AVEDEFWKTQST
+415 VEKEFWKTQST
-427 DVVKCH
+427 DVVRCH
-433 YIWRGDLSTLINWS
+433 YIWKGDLSTLINWS

-457 FRKYSSF
+457 FCRYSSF

-471 FSEHEINSLRR
+471 FSGHEINLLRR

-517 TDFKLLIE
+517 TDFKLFMD

-531 ESEKTLDDALEK
+531 EDEKTLDDALEK
-543 YIKETLKKYIKQSA
+543 YINNSSDK
-557 EEEYIKQSA
+557 
-566 EEDYIEFAKDSYLID
+566 DYIEFAKESYLID
-581 FTNNSNACDIYYH
+581 FTNNSEACDIYYH
-594 WGTEDWWI
+594 WETEDWWI
-602 CTNGSR
+602 CTNCSQSR
-608 SRHTGFISRHNA
+608 RHTGFISRHNA

-659 AVENSTYRIVIDIK
+659 AVENSTYHIVIDVR
-673 YDNKQKKCSFI
+673 YDNKLKKCNFI
-684 LKSRDSQ
+684 LKPREPRQD
-691 QNIEDKF
+691 IEDKF
-698 VEGFIKK
+698 AEGFIKK
-705 ENEYHLELDMQ
+705 GNEYHLELDMQ
-716 AGFNADLIKDKVLEY
+716 AGFNTDLIKDKVLEY

>member
-1 MDKKNI
+1 MIEKKI
-7 EELLGNYMVVPEIQR
+7 AELLGNYMVVPEIQR

-32 VNQFIDSLKENK
+32 VNQFIDSIKDNK

-56 GNQEFIIDGQQRLTT
+56 GNQEYIIDGQQRLTT
-71 LVLCLYYASIIQG
+71 LVLCLYYASLMQG
-84 KYGDFK
+84 KYDKFK
-90 TLLKVNSSN
+90 SLLKVNSPN

-120 GLYEEK
+120 GLYKEK
-126 EIKDSKWYHVCY
+126 EIKDSKWYHTCY
-138 DSDISISSM
+138 DADLSISSM
-147 IALLNYL
+147 IDLLNYL
-154 TEIKFDVK
+154 ADIKFDVK
-162 YNDIL
+162 YDEIL
-167 KIEFWYYPIDETS
+167 NIEFWYYPIDETS

-185 YITMNSRGKT
+185 YITM
-195 LDNAEKLKPLLF
+195 KPLLF
-207 EKSRKES
+207 EKSRKEL
-214 YHKNWGKI
+214 KNWGKI

-231 RLLKGDDITRI
+231 TLLNGDDITKI

-263 ELKPVEAIKDLDL
+263 ELKPFEAIKDLSL
-276 SDIELFFEA
+276 SDIELFFDA

-293 FKNEVNLLLGNKN
+293 FNNKVDLLFGDKKS
-306 IDRND
+306 DESD

-321 SVCVKYSKNEQ
+321 SVCIKYSEDEK
-332 MRNIEMKRVYQLI
+332 MRNVEMKRVYQLI
-345 YNKMY
+345 YNRMY

-362 LLKTYRGSNEENFYN
+362 LLKTYRDSNESNFYN
-377 IVLGVRN
+377 IVLDVCN
-384 GVGKDD
+384 GAGKDD
-390 YFDTSDLLMIQ
+390 YFDASDLLMIQ

-415 AVEDEFWKTQST
+415 EVEKEFWKTQSM

-433 YIWRGDLSTLINWS
+433 YIWKGDLSTLINWS

-457 FRKYSSF
+457 FCRYSSF
-464 FDSLFTD
+464 FDSSFTD
-471 FSEHEINSLRR
+471 FSGHEINSLRR
-482 AWIVGMKEYS
+482 AWIVGMKKYS

-517 TDFKLLIE
+517 TDFKLFMD

-531 ESEKTLDDALEK
+531 EGEKTLN
-543 YIKETLKKYIKQSA
+543 ETL
-557 EEEYIKQSA
+557 EEYIKKGV
-566 EEDYIEFAKDSYLID
+566 EKDYIEFAKDSYLID

-594 WGTEDWWI
+594 WETEDWWI
-602 CTNGSR
+602 CTYGSR

-620 YILKKFGANY
+620 YILRSLGAY
-630 KNNSLSN
+630 YENNCSNN
-637 SKKIGIG
+637 SKKIEIG
-644 DWCVWYWATS
+644 DWYVWYCAKS
-654 NDNCI
+654 DENHI
-659 AVENSTYRIVIDIK
+659 VVENSTHNIVIYIN

-691 QNIEDKF
+691 QDIEDKF

-705 ENEYHLELDMQ
+705 ENEYHLDLDMQ
-716 AGFNADLIKDKVLEY
+716 GGFNADLIKDKVLEY
-731 INRFEQQN
+731 ISRFEYLN
-739 KNEE
+739 KNEG

>member
-32 VNQFIDSLKENK
+32 VNQFIDSIKDNK

-56 GNQEFIIDGQQRLTT
+56 GNQEYIIDGQQRLTT
-71 LVLCLYYASIIQG
+71 LVLCLYYASLMQG
-84 KYGDFK
+84 EYDKFK
-90 TLLKVNSSN
+90 SLLKVNSPN

-120 GLYEEK
+120 GLYKEK
-126 EIKDSKWYHVCY
+126 EIKDSKWYHTCY
-138 DSDISISSM
+138 DSDLSISSM

-154 TEIKFDVK
+154 ADIKFDVK
-162 YNDIL
+162 YDDIL
-167 KIEFWYYPIDETS
+167 NIEFWYYPIDETS

-207 EKSRKES
+207 EKSRKEL
-214 YHKNWGKI
+214 KNWGKI

-231 RLLKGDDITRI
+231 TLLNGDDITKI

-263 ELKPVEAIKDLDL
+263 ELKPFEAIKDLNL
-276 SDIELFFEA
+276 SDIALFFNA

-293 FKNEVNLLLGNKN
+293 FKNKVDLLFGNKKS
-306 IDRND
+306 DESD

-321 SVCVKYSKNEQ
+321 LVCIKYGEDEK
-332 MRNIEMKRVYQLI
+332 MRNVEMKRVYQLI

-362 LLKTYRGSNEENFYN
+362 LLKTYHERIDGNFYN
-377 IVLGVRN
+377 IALDVCSGD
-384 GVGKDD
+384 GKDD

-401 IMSDSVKDNILEIS
+401 TMSDSVKDNLSELS
-415 AVEDEFWKTQST
+415 EVEKEFWKTQST

-433 YIWRGDLSTLINWS
+433 YIWKGDLSTLINWS

-457 FRKYSSF
+457 FCRYSSF

-471 FSEHEINSLRR
+471 FSGHEINSLRR

-499 YTFCWEWEDWRR
+499 YTFCWEWEDWTK

-517 TDFKLLIE
+517 TDFKLFMD
-525 NLIKYK
+525 NLIKDK
-531 ESEKTLDDALEK
+531 ECGKTLDKAM
-543 YIKETLKKYIKQSA
+543 Q
-557 EEEYIKQSA
+557 EYIDNSSDK
-566 EEDYIEFAKDSYLID
+566 DYIEFAKDSYLID
-581 FTNNSNACDIYYH
+581 FTIESDTCDIYYH

-602 CTNGSR
+602 CTDGSR
-608 SRHTGFISRHNA
+608 KRHTGFISRHNA

-654 NDNCI
+654 NNNCI

-691 QNIEDKF
+691 QNIEDKY

-716 AGFNADLIKDKVLEY
+716 DGFNADLIKDKVLEC

>member
-22 EYVWGSNKNI
+22 EYVWGNNKNI

-120 GLYEEK
+120 GLYKEK

-293 FKNEVNLLLGNKN
+293 FKNEIKLLLGNKN

-356 HIPLLT
+356 HIPLLA
-362 LLKTYRGSNEENFYN
+362 LLKTYHERIDGNFYN
-377 IVLGVRN
+377 IALEVCSGA
-384 GVGKDD
+384 GKDD
-390 YFDTSDLLMIQ
+390 YFDASDLLMIQ
-401 IMSDSVKDNILEIS
+401 VMSDSVKDNISELSE
-415 AVEDEFWKTQST
+415 VEKELWKTQST

-457 FRKYSSF
+457 FCRYSSF

-471 FSEHEINSLRR
+471 FSGHEINSLRR

-492 PVKVGSY
+492 PIKVGSY
-499 YTFCWEWEDWRR
+499 YTFCWEWEDWTR

-517 TDFKLLIE
+517 TDFKLFMD

-531 ESEKTLDDALEK
+531 EGEKTLN
-543 YIKETLKKYIKQSA
+543 ETL
-557 EEEYIKQSA
+557 EEYIKQGV
-566 EEDYIEFAKDSYLID
+566 EKDYIEFAKDSYLID

-594 WGTEDWWI
+594 WETEDWWI
-602 CTNGSR
+602 CTNCSQSR
-608 SRHTGFISRHNA
+608 RHTGFISRHNA
-620 YILKKFGANY
+620 YILKSFGADYN
-630 KNNSLSN
+630 NNSLNN

-654 NDNCI
+654 NNNCI
-659 AVENSTYRIVIDIK
+659 AVENYTCRIVIDIK

-705 ENEYHLELDMQ
+705 ENEYHLDLDMQ
-716 AGFNADLIKDKVLEY
+716 DRFNADLIKDKVLEY
-731 INRFEQQN
+731 INRFEYLI
-739 KNEE
+739 KNEG

>member
-32 VNQFIDSLKENK
+32 VNQFIDSIKDNK

-56 GNQEFIIDGQQRLTT
+56 GNQEYIIDGQQRLTT
-71 LVLCLYYASIIQG
+71 LVLCLYYASLMQ
-84 KYGDFK
+84 KEYDKFK
-90 TLLKVNSSN
+90 SLLKVNSSN

-120 GLYEEK
+120 GLYKEK
-126 EIKDSKWYHVCY
+126 EIKDSKWYHACY
-138 DSDISISSM
+138 DADLSISSM

-154 TEIKFDVK
+154 DEIKFNVK

-167 KIEFWYYPIDETS
+167 NIEFWYYPIDETS

-207 EKSRKES
+207 EKSRKEL
-214 YHKNWGKI
+214 KNWGKI

-231 RLLKGDDITRI
+231 TLLNGDDITKI

-263 ELKPVEAIKDLDL
+263 ELKPFEAIKDLNL
-276 SDIELFFEA
+276 SDIELFFDA

-293 FKNEVNLLLGNKN
+293 FKDKVDLLFGNKKS
-306 IDRND
+306 DESD

-321 SVCVKYSKNEQ
+321 LVCIKYREDEK
-332 MRNIEMKRVYQLI
+332 MRNVEMKRVYQLI

-362 LLKTYRGSNEENFYN
+362 LLKTYHERIDGNFYN
-377 IVLGVRN
+377 IALDVCSDA
-384 GVGKDD
+384 GKDD

-401 IMSDSVKDNILEIS
+401 IMSDSVKDNISELSE
-415 AVEDEFWKTQST
+415 VEKEFWKTQST
-427 DVVKCH
+427 DVVRCH
-433 YIWRGDLSTLINWS
+433 YIWKGDLSTLINWS

-457 FRKYSSF
+457 FCRYSSF

-471 FSEHEINSLRR
+471 FSGHEINSLRR
-482 AWIVGMKEYS
+482 AWIVGMKKYS

-517 TDFKLLIE
+517 TDFKLFMD

-531 ESEKTLDDALEK
+531 EDEKTLDDALEK
-543 YIKETLKKYIKQSA
+543 YINNSSDK
-557 EEEYIKQSA
+557 
-566 EEDYIEFAKDSYLID
+566 DYIEFAKNSYLID
-581 FTNNSNACDIYYH
+581 FTNNSEACDIYYH

-654 NDNCI
+654 NNNCI

-691 QNIEDKF
+691 QNIEDKY

-716 AGFNADLIKDKVLEY
+716 DGFNADLIKDKVLEC
-731 INRFEQQN
+731 INRFEQ
-739 KNEE
+739 

>member
-120 GLYEEK
+120 GLYKEK

-293 FKNEVNLLLGNKN
+293 FKNEIKLLLGNKN

-356 HIPLLT
+356 HIPLLA
-362 LLKTYRGSNEENFYN
+362 LLKTYHERIDGNFYN
-377 IVLGVRN
+377 IALEVCSGA
-384 GVGKDD
+384 GKDD
-390 YFDTSDLLMIQ
+390 YFDASDLLMIQ
-401 IMSDSVKDNILEIS
+401 VMSDSVKDNISELSE
-415 AVEDEFWKTQST
+415 VEKEFWKTQST
-427 DVVKCH
+427 DVVRCH
-433 YIWRGDLSTLINWS
+433 YIWKGDLSTLINWS

-471 FSEHEINSLRR
+471 FSGHEINSLRR

-492 PVKVGSY
+492 PIKVGSY
-499 YTFCWEWEDWRR
+499 YTFCWEWEDWTR

-517 TDFKLLIE
+517 TDFKLFMD

-531 ESEKTLDDALEK
+531 EGEKTLN
-543 YIKETLKKYIKQSA
+543 ETL
-557 EEEYIKQSA
+557 EEYIKQGV
-566 EEDYIEFAKDSYLID
+566 EKDYIEFAKDSYLID

-594 WGTEDWWI
+594 WETEDWWI
-602 CTNGSR
+602 CTNCSQSR
-608 SRHTGFISRHNA
+608 RHTGFISRHNA
-620 YILKKFGANY
+620 YILKSFGADYN
-630 KNNSLSN
+630 NNSLNN

-654 NDNCI
+654 NNNCI
-659 AVENSTYRIVIDIK
+659 AVENYTCRIVIDIK

-705 ENEYHLELDMQ
+705 ENEYHLDLDMQ
-716 AGFNADLIKDKVLEY
+716 DRFNADLIKDKVLEY
-731 INRFEQQN
+731 INRFEYLI
-739 KNEE
+739 KNEG

>member
-32 VNQFIDSLKENK
+32 VNQFIDSIKDNK

-56 GNQEFIIDGQQRLTT
+56 ENQEYIIDGQQRLTT
-71 LVLCLYYASIIQG
+71 LVLCLYYASLMQG
-84 KYGDFK
+84 EYDKFK
-90 TLLKVNSSN
+90 SLLKVNSPN

-120 GLYEEK
+120 GLYKEE
-126 EIKDSKWYHVCY
+126 EIKDSKWYHTCY

-154 TEIKFDVK
+154 ADIKFDVK
-162 YNDIL
+162 YDDIL
-167 KIEFWYYPIDETS
+167 NIEFWYYPIDETS

-207 EKSRKES
+207 EKSRKEL
-214 YHKNWGKI
+214 KNWGKI

-231 RLLKGDDITRI
+231 TLLNGDDITKI
-242 NVAMNNLIRIVWE
+242 NVAMNNIIRIVWE

-263 ELKPVEAIKDLDL
+263 ELKPFEAIKDLNL
-276 SDIELFFEA
+276 SDIELFFNA

-293 FKNEVNLLLGNKN
+293 FKNKVDLLFGNKKS
-306 IDRND
+306 DESD

-321 SVCVKYSKNEQ
+321 LVCIKYREDEK
-332 MRNIEMKRVYQLI
+332 MRNVEMKRVYQLI

-362 LLKTYRGSNEENFYN
+362 LLKTYHERIDGNFYN
-377 IVLGVRN
+377 IALDVCSGA
-384 GVGKDD
+384 GKDD

-401 IMSDSVKDNILEIS
+401 TMLDYVKDNLSELS
-415 AVEDEFWKTQST
+415 EVEKEFWKTQST

-433 YIWRGDLSTLINWS
+433 YIWKGDLSTLINWS

-457 FRKYSSF
+457 FCKYSSF

-471 FSEHEINSLRR
+471 FSGHEINSLRR

-499 YTFCWEWEDWRR
+499 YTFCWEWEDWTK

-517 TDFKLLIE
+517 TDFKLLID

-531 ESEKTLDDALEK
+531 EGEKTLDDALEK
-543 YIKETLKKYIKQSA
+543 YINQGVKK
-557 EEEYIKQSA
+557 
-566 EEDYIEFAKDSYLID
+566 DYIEFAEDSYLID
-581 FTNNSNACDIYYH
+581 FTNNSEACDIYYH

-602 CTNGSR
+602 CTDGSR
-608 SRHTGFISRHNA
+608 KRHSRFISRHNA
-620 YILKKFGANY
+620 YILQSFGANY

-654 NDNCI
+654 NNNCI

-698 VEGFIKK
+698 VEGFIKR

-716 AGFNADLIKDKVLEY
+716 DGFNPALIKDKVLEY
-731 INRFEQQN
+731 INRFEYLN
-739 KNEE
+739 KNEG

>member
-7 EELLGNYMVVPEIQR
+7 EGLLSNYMVVPEIQR

-32 VNQFIDSLKENK
+32 VNQFIDSIKDNK

-56 GNQEFIIDGQQRLTT
+56 GNQEYIIDGQQRLTT
-71 LVLCLYYASIIQG
+71 LVLCLYYASLMQ
-84 KYGDFK
+84 KEYYNDFK
-90 TLLKVNSSN
+90 SLLKVNSPN
-99 MSFTYR
+99 MAFTYR

-120 GLYEEK
+120 GLYKEK
-126 EIKDSKWYHVCY
+126 EIKDSKWYHACY
-138 DSDISISSM
+138 DADLSISSM

-154 TEIKFDVK
+154 DEIKFNVK

-167 KIEFWYYPIDETS
+167 NIEFWYYPIDETS

-207 EKSRKES
+207 EKSRKEL
-214 YHKNWGKI
+214 KNWGKI

-231 RLLKGDDITRI
+231 TLLNGDDITKI
-242 NVAMNNLIRIVWE
+242 NVAMNNLIRIIWE

-263 ELKPVEAIKDLDL
+263 ELKPFEAIKDLNL

-293 FKNEVNLLLGNKN
+293 FKDKVDLLFGNKKS
-306 IDRND
+306 DESD

-321 SVCVKYSKNEQ
+321 LICIKYRENEK
-332 MRNIEMKRVYQLI
+332 MRNVEMKRVYQLI
-345 YNKMY
+345 YNKLY

-362 LLKTYRGSNEENFYN
+362 LLKTYHERDGNFYN
-377 IVLGVRN
+377 IALDVCRGD
-384 GVGKDD
+384 GKDD
-390 YFDTSDLLMIQ
+390 YFDASDLLMIQ
-401 IMSDSVKDNILEIS
+401 TMSDSVKDNISELSE
-415 AVEDEFWKTQST
+415 VEKEFWKTQST
-427 DVVKCH
+427 DVVRCH
-433 YIWRGDLSTLINWS
+433 YIWKGDLSTLINWS

-457 FRKYSSF
+457 FCRYSSF

-471 FSEHEINSLRR
+471 FSGHEINSLRR

-499 YTFCWEWEDWRR
+499 YTFCWEWEDWTK

-517 TDFKLLIE
+517 TDFKLFMD

-531 ESEKTLDDALEK
+531 EDEKTLDDALEK
-543 YIKETLKKYIKQSA
+543 YIKETQEGYIKQDV
-557 EEEYIKQSA
+557 KK
-566 EEDYIEFAKDSYLID
+566 DYIEFAKDSYLID
-581 FTNNSNACDIYYH
+581 FTNNSEACDIYYH

>member
-1 MDKKNI
+1 MDQKNI

-56 GNQEFIIDGQQRLTT
+56 GNQEYIIDGQQRLTT
-71 LVLCLYYASIIQG
+71 LVLCLYYASLMQEEYD
-84 KYGDFK
+84 KFK
-90 TLLKVNSSN
+90 SLLKVNSSN

-120 GLYEEK
+120 GLYKEK
-126 EIKDSKWYHVCY
+126 EIKDSKWYHACY
-138 DSDISISSM
+138 DADLSISSM

-154 TEIKFDVK
+154 DEIKFDVK

-167 KIEFWYYPIDETS
+167 NIKFWYYPIDETS

-207 EKSRKES
+207 EKSRKEL
-214 YHKNWGKI
+214 KNWGKI

-231 RLLKGDDITRI
+231 TLLNGDDIAKI

-263 ELKPVEAIKDLDL
+263 ELKPFEAIKDLNL
-276 SDIELFFEA
+276 SDIELFFNA

-293 FKNEVNLLLGNKN
+293 FKNKVDLLFGNKKS
-306 IDRND
+306 DESD

-321 SVCVKYSKNEQ
+321 LVCIKYREDEK
-332 MRNIEMKRVYQLI
+332 MRNVEMKRVYQLI

-362 LLKTYRGSNEENFYN
+362 LLKTYHERIDGNFYN
-377 IVLGVRN
+377 IALDVCSDA
-384 GVGKDD
+384 GKDD

-401 IMSDSVKDNILEIS
+401 IMSDSVKDNISELSE
-415 AVEDEFWKTQST
+415 VEKEFWKTQST
-427 DVVKCH
+427 DVVRCH
-433 YIWRGDLSTLINWS
+433 YIWKGDLSTLINWS

-457 FRKYSSF
+457 FCRYSSF

-471 FSEHEINSLRR
+471 FSGHEINSLRR
-482 AWIVGMKEYS
+482 AWIVGMKKYS

-517 TDFKLLIE
+517 TDFKLFMD
-525 NLIKYK
+525 NLIKDK
-531 ESEKTLDDALEK
+531 ECGKTLNKAM
-543 YIKETLKKYIKQSA
+543 Q
-557 EEEYIKQSA
+557 EYIDNSSDK
-566 EEDYIEFAKDSYLID
+566 DYIEFAKDSYLID
-581 FTNNSNACDIYYH
+581 FTIESDTCDIYYH

-602 CTNGSR
+602 CTDGSR
-608 SRHTGFISRHNA
+608 KRHTGFISRHNA

-659 AVENSTYRIVIDIK
+659 AVESSTYHIVIDIR
-673 YDNKQKKCSFI
+673 YDNKLKKCNFI
-684 LKSRDSQ
+684 LKPREPRQD
-691 QNIEDKF
+691 IEEKF
-698 VEGFIKK
+698 AEGFIKK
-705 ENEYHLELDMQ
+705 GNEYHLELDMQ
-716 AGFNADLIKDKVLEY
+716 DRFNADLIKDKVLEC

-739 KNEE
+739 KNEK

>member
-1 MDKKNI
+1 MIEKKI
-7 EELLGNYMVVPEIQR
+7 AELLGNYMVVPEIQR

-32 VNQFIDSLKENK
+32 VNQFIDSIKDNK

-56 GNQEFIIDGQQRLTT
+56 GNQEYIIDGQQRLTT
-71 LVLCLYYASIIQG
+71 LVLCLYYASLMQG
-84 KYGDFK
+84 KYDKFK
-90 TLLKVNSSN
+90 SLLKVNSPN

-120 GLYEEK
+120 GLYKEK
-126 EIKDSKWYHVCY
+126 EIKDSKWYHTCY
-138 DSDISISSM
+138 DSDLSISSM

-154 TEIKFDVK
+154 ADIKFDVK
-162 YNDIL
+162 YDDIL
-167 KIEFWYYPIDETS
+167 NIEFWYYPIDETS

-207 EKSRKES
+207 EKSRKEL
-214 YHKNWGKI
+214 KNWGKI

-231 RLLKGDDITRI
+231 TLLNGDDITKI

-263 ELKPVEAIKDLDL
+263 ELKPFEAIKDLNL
-276 SDIELFFEA
+276 SDIELFFNA

-293 FKNEVNLLLGNKN
+293 FKNKVDLLFGNKKS
-306 IDRND
+306 DESD

-321 SVCVKYSKNEQ
+321 LVCIKYGEDEK
-332 MRNIEMKRVYQLI
+332 MRNVEMKRVYQLI

-362 LLKTYRGSNEENFYN
+362 LLKTYHERINGNFYN
-377 IVLGVRN
+377 IALDVCSGD
-384 GVGKDD
+384 GKDD
-390 YFDTSDLLMIQ
+390 YFDASDLLMIQ
-401 IMSDSVKDNILEIS
+401 TMSDSVKDNLSELS
-415 AVEDEFWKTQST
+415 EVEKEFWKTQST

-433 YIWRGDLSTLINWS
+433 YIWKGDLSTLINWS

-457 FRKYSSF
+457 FCKYSSF

-471 FSEHEINSLRR
+471 FSGHEINSLRR

-499 YTFCWEWEDWRR
+499 YTFCWEWEDWTK

-517 TDFKLLIE
+517 TDFKLFMD

-531 ESEKTLDDALEK
+531 EDEKTLDDALEK
-543 YIKETLKKYIKQSA
+543 YIKETLKD
-557 EEEYIKQSA
+557 YIKQSA

-581 FTNNSNACDIYYH
+581 FTKNSKTCDIYH

-602 CTNGSR
+602 CTDGSR
-608 SRHTGFISRHNA
+608 SRHTGFISQYNA

-654 NDNCI
+654 NNNCI

-673 YDNKQKKCSFI
+673 YDNKQKKCNFI
-684 LKSRDSQ
+684 LKPREPRQD
-691 QNIEDKF
+691 IEDKF
-698 VEGFIKK
+698 AEGFIKK
-705 ENEYHLELDMQ
+705 ENEYHLDFDMQ
-716 AGFNADLIKDKVLEY
+716 GEFNADLIKDKVLEY
-731 INRFEQQN
+731 ISRFEYLN
-739 KNEE
+739 KGEG

>member
-32 VNQFIDSLKENK
+32 VNQFIDSIKDNK

-56 GNQEFIIDGQQRLTT
+56 ENQEYIIDGQQRLTT
-71 LVLCLYYASIIQG
+71 LVLCLYYASLMQG
-84 KYGDFK
+84 EYDKFK
-90 TLLKVNSSN
+90 SLLKVNSPN

-120 GLYEEK
+120 GLYKEE
-126 EIKDSKWYHVCY
+126 EIKDSKWYHTCY

-154 TEIKFDVK
+154 ADIKFDVK
-162 YNDIL
+162 YDDIL
-167 KIEFWYYPIDETS
+167 NIEFWYYPIDETS

-207 EKSRKES
+207 EKSRKEL
-214 YHKNWGKI
+214 KNWGKI

-231 RLLKGDDITRI
+231 TLLNGDDITKI

-263 ELKPVEAIKDLDL
+263 ELKPFEAIKDLNL
-276 SDIELFFEA
+276 SDIELFFNA

-293 FKNEVNLLLGNKN
+293 FKNKVDLLFGNKKS
-306 IDRND
+306 DESD

-321 SVCVKYSKNEQ
+321 LVCIKYREDEK
-332 MRNIEMKRVYQLI
+332 MRNVEMKRVYQLI

-362 LLKTYRGSNEENFYN
+362 LLKTYHERIDGNFYN
-377 IVLGVRN
+377 IVLDVCSGA
-384 GVGKDD
+384 GKDD

-401 IMSDSVKDNILEIS
+401 TMLDYVKDNLSELS
-415 AVEDEFWKTQST
+415 EVEKEFWKTQST

-433 YIWRGDLSTLINWS
+433 YIWKGDLSTLINWS

-457 FRKYSSF
+457 FCKYSSF

-471 FSEHEINSLRR
+471 FSGHEINSLRR

-492 PVKVGSY
+492 PVKVSSY
-499 YTFCWEWEDWRR
+499 YTFCWEWEDWTK

-517 TDFKLLIE
+517 SDFKLLID

-531 ESEKTLDDALEK
+531 EGEKTLDDALGK
-543 YIKETLKKYIKQSA
+543 YINQGVKK
-557 EEEYIKQSA
+557 
-566 EEDYIEFAKDSYLID
+566 DYIEFAEDSYLID
-581 FTNNSNACDIYYH
+581 FTNNSEACDIYYH
-594 WGTEDWWI
+594 WETEDWWI
-602 CTNGSR
+602 CTDGSR
-608 SRHTGFISRHNA
+608 KRHSRFISRHNA
-620 YILKKFGANY
+620 YILQSFGANY

-654 NDNCI
+654 NNNCI

-698 VEGFIKK
+698 VEGFIKR

-716 AGFNADLIKDKVLEY
+716 DGFNPALIKDKVLEY
-731 INRFEQQN
+731 INRFEYLN
-739 KNEE
+739 KNEG

>member
-32 VNQFIDSLKENK
+32 VNQFIDSIKDNK

-56 GNQEFIIDGQQRLTT
+56 ENQEYIIDGQQRLTT
-71 LVLCLYYASIIQG
+71 LVLCLYYASLMQG
-84 KYGDFK
+84 EYDKFK
-90 TLLKVNSSN
+90 SLLKVNSPN

-120 GLYEEK
+120 GLYKEE
-126 EIKDSKWYHVCY
+126 EIKDSKWYHTCY

-154 TEIKFDVK
+154 ADIKFDVK
-162 YNDIL
+162 YDDIL
-167 KIEFWYYPIDETS
+167 NIEFWYYPIDETS

-207 EKSRKES
+207 EKSRKEL
-214 YHKNWGKI
+214 KNWGKI

-231 RLLKGDDITRI
+231 TLLNGDDITKI

-263 ELKPVEAIKDLDL
+263 ELKPFEAIKDLNL
-276 SDIELFFEA
+276 SDIELFFNA

-293 FKNEVNLLLGNKN
+293 FKNKVDLLFGNKKS
-306 IDRND
+306 DESD
-311 GNFLILKSLL
+311 GNFLLLKSLL
-321 SVCVKYSKNEQ
+321 LVCIKYREDEK
-332 MRNIEMKRVYQLI
+332 MRNVEMKRVYQLI

-362 LLKTYRGSNEENFYN
+362 LLKTYHERIDGNFYN
-377 IVLGVRN
+377 IALDVCSGA
-384 GVGKDD
+384 GKDD

-401 IMSDSVKDNILEIS
+401 TMLDYVKDNLSELS
-415 AVEDEFWKTQST
+415 EVEKEFWETQST

-433 YIWRGDLSTLINWS
+433 YIWKGDLSTLINWS

-457 FRKYSSF
+457 FCKYSSF

-471 FSEHEINSLRR
+471 FSGHEINSLRR

-492 PVKVGSY
+492 PVKVSSY
-499 YTFCWEWEDWRR
+499 YTFCWEWEDWTK

-517 TDFKLLIE
+517 TDFKLLID

-531 ESEKTLDDALEK
+531 EGEKTLDDALGK
-543 YIKETLKKYIKQSA
+543 YINQGVKK
-557 EEEYIKQSA
+557 
-566 EEDYIEFAKDSYLID
+566 DYIEFAEDSYLID
-581 FTNNSNACDIYYH
+581 FTNNSEACDIYYH
-594 WGTEDWWI
+594 WETEDWWI
-602 CTNGSR
+602 CTDGSR
-608 SRHTGFISRHNA
+608 KRHSRFISRHNA
-620 YILKKFGANY
+620 YILQSFGANY
-630 KNNSLSN
+630 NNNSLSN

-654 NDNCI
+654 NNNCI

-698 VEGFIKK
+698 VEGFIKR

-716 AGFNADLIKDKVLEY
+716 DGFNPALIKDKVLEY
-731 INRFEQQN
+731 INRFEYLN
-739 KNEE
+739 KNEG

>member
-7 EELLGNYMVVPEIQR
+7 EGLLGNYMVVPEIQR

-32 VNQFIDSLKENK
+32 VNQFIDSIKDNK

-56 GNQEFIIDGQQRLTT
+56 GNQEYIIDGQQRLTT
-71 LVLCLYYASIIQG
+71 LVLCLYYASLMQ
-84 KYGDFK
+84 KEYYNDFK
-90 TLLKVNSSN
+90 SLLKVNSPN
-99 MSFTYR
+99 MAFTYR

-120 GLYEEK
+120 GLYKEK
-126 EIKDSKWYHVCY
+126 EIKDSKWYHACY
-138 DSDISISSM
+138 DADLSISSM

-154 TEIKFDVK
+154 DEIKFNVK

-167 KIEFWYYPIDETS
+167 NIEFWYYPIDETS

-207 EKSRKES
+207 EKSRKEL
-214 YHKNWGKI
+214 KNWGKI

-231 RLLKGDDITRI
+231 TLLNGDDITKI
-242 NVAMNNLIRIVWE
+242 NVAMNNLIRIIWE

-263 ELKPVEAIKDLDL
+263 ELKPFEAIKDLNL

-293 FKNEVNLLLGNKN
+293 FKDKVDLLFGNKKS
-306 IDRND
+306 DESD

-321 SVCVKYSKNEQ
+321 LICIKYRENEK
-332 MRNIEMKRVYQLI
+332 MRNVEMKRVYQLI
-345 YNKMY
+345 YNKLY

-362 LLKTYRGSNEENFYN
+362 LLKTYHERDGNFYN
-377 IVLGVRN
+377 IALDVCRGD
-384 GVGKDD
+384 GKDD
-390 YFDTSDLLMIQ
+390 YFDASDLLMIQ
-401 IMSDSVKDNILEIS
+401 TMSDSVKDNISELSE
-415 AVEDEFWKTQST
+415 VEKEFWKTQST
-427 DVVKCH
+427 DVVRCH
-433 YIWRGDLSTLINWS
+433 YIWKGDLSTLINWS
-447 SENNNFNIET
+447 SENNNFNSET
-457 FRKYSSF
+457 FCRYSSF

-471 FSEHEINSLRR
+471 FSGHEINSLRR
-482 AWIVGMKEYS
+482 AWIVGMKKYS

-517 TDFKLLIE
+517 TDFKLFMD

-531 ESEKTLDDALEK
+531 EDEKTLDDALEK
-543 YIKETLKKYIKQSA
+543 YINNSSDK
-557 EEEYIKQSA
+557 
-566 EEDYIEFAKDSYLID
+566 DYIEFAKNSYLID

-594 WGTEDWWI
+594 WGTDDWWI
-602 CTNGSR
+602 CTNCSQSR
-608 SRHTGFISRHNA
+608 RHTGFISRHNA
-620 YILKKFGANY
+620 YILKSFGADY
-630 KNNSLSN
+630 NNSINN

-659 AVENSTYRIVIDIK
+659 AVENSTYHIVIDIR
-673 YDNKQKKCSFI
+673 YDNKQKKCNFI
-684 LKSRDSQ
+684 LKPREPRQD
-691 QNIEDKF
+691 IEDKF
-698 VEGFIKK
+698 AEGFIKK

-716 AGFNADLIKDKVLEY
+716 DGFNADLIKDKVLEC

>member
-120 GLYEEK
+120 GLYKEK

-332 MRNIEMKRVYQLI
+332 MRNVEMKRVYQLI

-377 IVLGVRN
+377 IVLGVCN
-384 GVGKDD
+384 GAGKDD

-415 AVEDEFWKTQST
+415 AVEDEFWKTLST
-427 DVVKCH
+427 DVDRCH
-433 YIWRGDLSTLINWS
+433 YIWKGDLSTLISWS
-447 SENNNFNIET
+447 SENNNFNIDEY
-457 FRKYSSF
+457 RKYSYF
-464 FDSLFTD
+464 FDRLFTEK
-471 FSEHEINSLRR
+471 SEHEINLLRR

-492 PVKVGSY
+492 PIKVGSY
-499 YTFCWEWEDWRR
+499 YTFCWEWEDWTR

-517 TDFKLLIE
+517 TDFKLLMD
-525 NLIKYK
+525 NLIKDK
-531 ESEKTLDDALEK
+531 ECGKTLDEALEK
-543 YIKETLKKYIKQSA
+543 YIKQGVKK
-557 EEEYIKQSA
+557 
-566 EEDYIEFAKDSYLID
+566 DYIEFAEDSYLID
-581 FTNNSNACDIYYH
+581 FTNNSEACDIYYH
-594 WGTEDWWI
+594 WKTEDWWI
-602 CTNGSR
+602 CTNCSQSR
-608 SRHTGFISRHNA
+608 RHTGFISRHNA
-620 YILKKFGANY
+620 YILKKFGADY
-630 KNNSLSN
+630 KNNSFNN
-637 SKKIGIG
+637 SKNIGIG
-644 DWCVWYWATS
+644 DWSVWYWATS

-659 AVENSTYRIVIDIK
+659 AVESSTYHIVIYIK

-684 LKSRDSQ
+684 LKSREPR

-705 ENEYHLELDMQ
+705 ENGYHLELEMQ
-716 AGFNADLIKDKVLEY
+716 EEFKADLIKDKVLEY
-731 INRFEQQN
+731 INRIEYQS
-739 KNEE
+739 KNEG